1 MALAT
6 KNKQTKFLSNA
17 AFLIF
22 VNLIVKPFWIF
33 AIDRKVQN
41 TVGEA
46 QYGEYFALFNYTFLF
61 YVLLDFGI
69 NNFNSRAIAQNRD
82 ALNEYVPNMLI
93 IKSGLALVYLA
104 LCFLFAQFQTFQTS
118 WLLLMCCN
126 QILISFILY
135 FRSNLQGL
143 HHFRTDSFISILDRL
158 LMIIICAAF
167 LYGSFT
173 TQIFRIEYFIYAQT
187 FAYSIAFLSSFFLV
201 AKELKSLNF
210 SFNTKLFLPI
220 LKKTYPF
227 ALLGLLMSLYN
238 RIDAV
243 MIKYLLGEA
252 GDAEAGIYAA
262 AYRLLDALNMVAVL
276 LATILLPMFAR
287 MFQQGE
293 DVRPLLAFGAKIVYV
308 GATVGAVTCFFFKMP
323 LMQLLYTEATTYYAT
338 IFAYLILSFIAI
350 SSVYVYGT
358 LLTAKGSLKVLNLI
372 ALAGVVVNISLNYYF
387 IPIYKAL
394 GATQVTFVTQ
404 FVVAIAHVV
413 AAHKI
418 LDFSYRWQTI
428 FQVISFFIACCGVA
442 FLVQQIPFLRWQFA
456 FLLSLALSAVLAF
469 LFRLV
474 KISGLLSLARNV
486 R

>member
-1 MALAT
+1 MA
-6 KNKQTKFLSNA
+6 NKKTQAKFLSNA

-82 ALNEYVPNMLI
+82 ALSEYLPNMLI
-93 IKSGLALVYLA
+93 VKSGLAVAYLA
-104 LCFLFAQFQTFQTS
+104 LCFLFAQFQTFPTS
-118 WLLLMCCN
+118 WLLLMCVN

-143 HHFRTDSFISILDRL
+143 HHFRTDSFISVLDRL
-158 LMIIICAAF
+158 LMIIICAAL

-173 TQIFRIEYFIYAQT
+173 TQVFRIEYFIYAQT

-201 AKELKSLNF
+201 LKELKTFDF
-210 SFNTKLFLPI
+210 SFNTKLFIPI

-252 GDAEAGIYAA
+252 GDAESGIYAA

-287 MFQQGE
+287 MFQKNE
-293 DVRPLLAFGAKIVYV
+293 DVRPLLAFAAKIVFV
-308 GATVGAVTCFFFKMP
+308 GATIGAVTCFFFKMP
-323 LMQLLYTEATTYYAT
+323 LMELLYTQARPYYAT
-338 IFAYLILSFIAI
+338 IFGYLILSFIAI

-358 LLTAKGSLKVLNLI
+358 LLTAKGSLKVLNII

-404 FVVAIAHVV
+404 IVVAFAHVV
-413 AAHKI
+413 ATHQI
-418 LDFSYRWQTI
+418 LKFSFRWQTI
-428 FQVISFFIACCGVA
+428 LQLVLFFVACCGVA
-442 FLVQQIPFLRWQFA
+442 FFTAQISFLIWQYA
-456 FLLSLALSAVLAF
+456 FLLSLAACSVLAVL
-469 LFRLV
+469 LRLV
-474 KISGLLSLARNV
+474 DIGGLLNLVRNV
-486 R
+486 Q